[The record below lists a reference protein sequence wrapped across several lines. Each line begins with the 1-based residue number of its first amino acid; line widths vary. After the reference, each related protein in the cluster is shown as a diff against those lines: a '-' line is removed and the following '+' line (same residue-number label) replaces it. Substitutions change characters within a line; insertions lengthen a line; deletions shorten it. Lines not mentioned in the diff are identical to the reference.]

1 MGLLHKDFNKH
12 NIKIN
17 LKAAHLPQAIV
28 SKILKAR
35 MTIKILKAKM
45 HKVRMAVKIL
55 LKMAV
60 KSPGPKAEFKKHK
73 TREELKMLRAK
84 MLKTSQK
91 FKMLRAKMQ
100 KILKA

>member
-45 HKVRMAVKIL
+45 HKVRMALKIILRMVVK
-55 LKMAV
+55 V
-60 KSPGPKAEFKKHK
+60 PGPKAELNKHK
-73 TREELKMLRAK
+73 TREELKQGQNA
-84 MLKTSQK
+84 
-91 FKMLRAKMQ
+91 
-100 KILKA
+100 